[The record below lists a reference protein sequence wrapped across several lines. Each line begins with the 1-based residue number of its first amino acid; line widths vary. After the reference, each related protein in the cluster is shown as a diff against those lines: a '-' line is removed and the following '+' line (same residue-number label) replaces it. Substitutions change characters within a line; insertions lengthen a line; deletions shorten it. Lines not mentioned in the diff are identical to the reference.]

1 MLRIPIRVLAGVL
14 AVLLLPVFA
23 LAAENNSNAPA
34 NKNAETENA
43 AAIPAA
49 PAPAPA
55 AGVAAVNDPLVRLLV
70 SKGLLS
76 VNEASSLA
84 SAPANE
90 VNNRLLMILK
100 DKGLISADDLN
111 SLKAPGAAT
120 ATATME
126 TAAQGSTAAPAA
138 PQAPATPAVIPAVA
152 PIRVLQVD
160 PAKHEGFIPDIK
172 IGKGVNIKPYGF
184 VKASAVYDTS
194 SPYGNDFPLPGFI
207 GDINGPDA
215 FPEFHIKA
223 RFIRFGSNFEWLDT
237 PNVVITG
244 KVEADFEG
252 NFGRS
257 NNRNIS
263 SLRSNMFQFRLGYGR
278 IDWKQSDTNS
288 IFFLAGQDWTPFASS
303 TLPNLFETTGLG
315 VGFGTLYERAPQ
327 FRVGLQHKLGGARKF
342 AIAPEFAIVL
352 PAYGNLPTDLVAAGA
367 VVPNNEGI
375 GNQLGFGERQGVD
388 SAKPEVQARFVTQFQ
403 LDSAPG
409 VAPAQIIVSGVHG
422 TRSAKVLAAA
432 VPAAFKAAFPT
443 GVDVESN
450 RNGWTGE
457 IQLPTRFVTVIA
469 KYWNGSDMRFY
480 FGNELISNFNNTT
493 GLTGTATAQSIDGS
507 STVVFGLLNG
517 VPTVAPQLPLRGQGG
532 FVNLGFPL
540 SRIFNADPAGRNAG
554 WQLYLHYGLDNALA
568 RDIRRVGGGR
578 QKSDMAAGTLN
589 YKLNNFVTFTLEES
603 LYRTRAIPL
612 TSTGLFP
619 SFDGRP
625 NREWKDF
632 RSEFGPIFSF

>member
-126 TAAQGSTAAPAA
+126 TAAQGSTAAPAPAA

-152 PIRVLQVD
+152 PIRVMQVD

-263 SLRSNMFQFRLGYGR
+263 SIRSNMFQFRLGYGR

-315 VGFGTLYERAPQ
+315 VGFGTLYERLPQ
-327 FRVGLQHKLGGARKF
+327 FRVGFEHKLGGARKF

-352 PAYGNLPTDLVAAGA
+352 PA
-367 VVPNNEGI
+367 
-375 GNQLGFGERQGVD
+375 
-388 SAKPEVQARFVTQFQ
+388 
-403 LDSAPG
+403 
-409 VAPAQIIVSGVHG
+409 
-422 TRSAKVLAAA
+422 
-432 VPAAFKAAFPT
+432 
-443 GVDVESN
+443 
-450 RNGWTGE
+450 
-457 IQLPTRFVTVIA
+457 
-469 KYWNGSDMRFY
+469 
-480 FGNELISNFNNTT
+480 
-493 GLTGTATAQSIDGS
+493 
-507 STVVFGLLNG
+507 
-517 VPTVAPQLPLRGQGG
+517 
-532 FVNLGFPL
+532 
-540 SRIFNADPAGRNAG
+540 
-554 WQLYLHYGLDNALA
+554 
-568 RDIRRVGGGR
+568 
-578 QKSDMAAGTLN
+578 
-589 YKLNNFVTFTLEES
+589 
-603 LYRTRAIPL
+603 
-612 TSTGLFP
+612 
-619 SFDGRP
+619 
-625 NREWKDF
+625 
-632 RSEFGPIFSF
+632 